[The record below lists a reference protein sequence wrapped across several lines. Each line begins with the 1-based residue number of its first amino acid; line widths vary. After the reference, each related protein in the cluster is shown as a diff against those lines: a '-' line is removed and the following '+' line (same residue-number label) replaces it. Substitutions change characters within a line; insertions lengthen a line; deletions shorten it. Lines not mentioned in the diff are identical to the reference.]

1 MSFLEIGRICFIFE
15 EANVGLDDKLTPRQI
30 VKELDKYIVGQEEA
44 KRAVAIALRNRS
56 RRQML
61 SKEMR
66 DEVAPKNIIM
76 IGPTGVG
83 KTEIARRLARLADAP
98 FLKVEASKYTEVGYV
113 GRDVE
118 SMIRDLTDLAVNMLR
133 SSHSEAV
140 SEKAAQIVEDR
151 ILDILLPPLPK
162 RPKSKKSDAALP
174 EHQEGESESVE
185 MEEKS
190 SLVETREKFRKKLR
204 QKQWEDTPIT
214 IEVQSSL
221 APMIEVFSPAGF
233 EEMDI
238 NFKDLFS
245 NMLPKRTKKRTVTVA
260 EAREIFMEEEFD
272 KLVDMDKVV
281 SEAIE
286 KVENS
291 GIDFLDE
298 IDKIVGRD
306 SRTGP
311 DVSREGVQ
319 RDILPIV
326 EGSTVAT
333 KYGMVK
339 TDHILFIA
347 AGAFHS
353 SKPSDLIPELQGRFP
368 IRVELK
374 SLGKE
379 EFKRIL
385 IEPKNALV
393 KQYIALLETE
403 EVEIDFTEDAIDEL
417 AALACQI
424 NEQTE
429 DIGARRL
436 HTIMERMLGEISF
449 SAPELSDQKME
460 IDADYVRKQLADI
473 IEDRDLSRYI
483 L

>member
-1 MSFLEIGRICFIFE
+1 
-15 EANVGLDDKLTPRQI
+15 VGLDGKLTPRQI
-30 VKELDKYIVGQEEA
+30 VQELDKYIVGQEEA
-44 KRAVAIALRNRS
+44 KKAVAIALRNRS

-61 SKEMR
+61 PPEMR

-118 SMIRDLTDLAVNMLR
+118 SMIRDLTDLGISMLR
-133 SSHSEAV
+133 SSYSESV
-140 SEKAAQIVEDR
+140 REKASQIVEDR
-151 ILDILLPPLPK
+151 LLDVLVPPLPK
-162 RPKSKKSDAALP
+162 RRRSSKRLDTEPSEQEEYDSGPIEAA
-174 EHQEGESESVE
+174 EDDSFAR
-185 MEEKS
+185 
-190 SLVETREKFRKKLR
+190 TREKFRKSLREKKL
-204 QKQWEDTPIT
+204 EDKSIT
-214 IEVQSSL
+214 VEIQSRL
-221 APMIEVFSPAGF
+221 VPMVEVFSPAGF

-245 NMLPKRTKKRTVTVA
+245 GMFPKRTKERRVTVA
-260 EAREIFMEEEFD
+260 EARKIFMEEESD

-281 SEAIE
+281 VEAIE

-291 GIDFLDE
+291 GIIFLDE

-333 KYGMVK
+333 KYGMVR

-385 IEPKNALV
+385 VEPKNALV
-393 KQYIALLETE
+393 KQYIALLDTE
-403 EVEIDFTEDAIDEL
+403 GVKIEFTEDAIDEIASL
-417 AALACQI
+417 SCQV
-424 NEQTE
+424 NDQTE
-429 DIGARRL
+429 NIGARRL
-436 HTIMERMLGEISF
+436 HTIMERLLGEISF
-449 SAPELSDQKME
+449 SAPELVNQKIE
-460 IDADYVRKQLADI
+460 IDAEYIRNQLADI